1 MRQFFILICAMTLNV
16 SAYATTYKCSGDLR
30 FERIIDG
37 RSEIKTDK
45 RENLFE
51 LQMSQWA
58 KDKITIVD
66 NMGKGAKTT
75 VDQITKGGILRVDN
89 TQRKGQVVT
98 TVEVD
103 FDLHSKNA
111 VITLAM
117 TRGNKTLK
125 RTLTGQC
132 IDY

>member
-1 MRQFFILICAMTLNV
+1 MRQFLILVCAMTVNV

-37 RSEIKTDK
+37 RSEVKTDK
-45 RENLFE
+45 RENLFD
-51 LQMSQWA
+51 LQTSQWA

-75 VDQITKGGILRVDN
+75 VEQITTNGTLRVDN

-103 FDLHSKNA
+103 FDLHSKDA
-111 VITLAM
+111 VITIAM

-125 RTLTGQC
+125 RTLT
-132 IDY
+132 